1 MSYSSVALL
10 TVHALPTSWAERGRS
25 SGWAMVR
32 HDKLLLALGLASAG
46 YSSGNDFR
54 SRAAFICNRALLSG
68 DQVSRPQ
75 PEDAEHDLST
85 DIDERGRKLSLLDER
100 HAVRGVGGKRRKPA
114 QHAYEQEGTGLGG
127 QDDALFRRTG
137 NHAE

>member
-1 MSYSSVALL
+1 MPYP
-10 TVHALPTSWAERGRS
+10 HRGRNAGDRVDGPWS
-25 SGWAMVR
+25 DMIS
-32 HDKLLLALGLASAG
+32 DFLLSVWHLP
-46 YSSGNDFR
+46 DI
-54 SRAAFICNRALLSG
+54 RAATILVREQLYICNRALLSG

-114 QHAYEQEGTGLGG
+114 EHAYE
-127 QDDALFRRTG
+127 
-137 NHAE
+137 